1 MSLSSLNLESSLTI
15 LQAPH
20 PNFVR
25 KGDDLVT
32 TVDLS
37 LKEALTGWERIV
49 RTIDGKSIRVSK
61 PGPTQPGHEEH
72 YPGLG
77 MVIPKKPTD
86 RGDLVVR
93 VNVKFPTSLDSKTKE
108 ILKDVLP

>member
-1 MSLSSLNLESSLTI
+1 MTDHSQQKHDYFTRVGDNLVV
-15 LQAPH
+15 
-20 PNFVR
+20 N
-25 KGDDLVT
+25 
-32 TVDLS
+32 VDLT

-49 RTIDGKSIRVSK
+49 RTIDGKSIRVQKLS

-77 MVIPKKPTD
+77 MVISSKPGE

-93 VNVKFPTSLDSKTKE
+93 ANVKFPTTLSPATQD
-108 ILKDVLP
+108 ILKDILP